1 MATHSSTLVWRIPVD
16 RGAWRATVHG
26 VAKSRT
32 QLSNWEREHTPH
44 LASTAVR
51 VPLVCSG
58 LFQCHLFLNNY
69 DEFQLIHH
77 QIFVCFRTRTL
88 NSSVIKAIH
97 KPEAWR
103 RERKFLTL
111 GAEFI
116 SSHPSFISLRLF
128 FVKLGKVPFPRR
140 TTWEQTSH
148 MRKAKSSPQGKN
160 QRSILDWSPLKINGN
175 LLFFKCITFLNWLE
189 PNGWT
194 RTFQTA

>member
-1 MATHSSTLVWRIPVD
+1 MVKNLPANVGDIRDSGSIPGSGRSPEEGGSSVFFPGESQWTEEPGGLQSMGSQRVGHDLAAEYAHTH
-16 RGAWRATVHG
+16 
-26 VAKSRT
+26 
-32 QLSNWEREHTPH
+32 H

-58 LFQCHLFLNNY
+58 VFWCHLSLNNY

-77 QIFVCFRTRTL
+77 QIFGFFHTRTTL
-88 NSSVIKAIH
+88 NSKVIKAIH
-97 KPEAWR
+97 KPEPWR

-140 TTWEQTSH
+140 TT
-148 MRKAKSSPQGKN
+148 
-160 QRSILDWSPLKINGN
+160 
-175 LLFFKCITFLNWLE
+175 
-189 PNGWT
+189 
-194 RTFQTA
+194 

>member
-1 MATHSSTLVWRIPVD
+1 MGSQRVGHDLAAEYAHTH
-16 RGAWRATVHG
+16 
-26 VAKSRT
+26 
-32 QLSNWEREHTPH
+32 H

-58 LFQCHLFLNNY
+58 VFWCHLSLNNY

-77 QIFVCFRTRTL
+77 QIFGFFHTRTTL
-88 NSSVIKAIH
+88 NSKVIKAIH
-97 KPEAWR
+97 KPEPWR

-140 TTWEQTSH
+140 TT
-148 MRKAKSSPQGKN
+148 
-160 QRSILDWSPLKINGN
+160 
-175 LLFFKCITFLNWLE
+175 
-189 PNGWT
+189 
-194 RTFQTA
+194 